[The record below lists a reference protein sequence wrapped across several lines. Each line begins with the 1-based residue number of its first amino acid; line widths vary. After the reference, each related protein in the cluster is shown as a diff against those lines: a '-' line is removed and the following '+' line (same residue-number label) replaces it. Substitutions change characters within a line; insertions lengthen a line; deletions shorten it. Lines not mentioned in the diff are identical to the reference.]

1 MARSLSSSEFYEIM
15 KRIEE
20 AGSDRRK
27 LEAIREILEQY
38 DVDDPDVKELV
49 LKLRR

>member
-1 MARSLSSSEFYEIM
+1 MSRSLSSSEAYEILR
-15 KRIEE
+15 RIEE
-20 AGSDRRK
+20 AGNDRRK

-38 DVDDPDVKELV
+38 NDDDPEVKELI

>member
-1 MARSLSSSEFYEIM
+1 MARSLSSSEFYEIA

-20 AGSDRRK
+20 ASGDRRK

-38 DVDDPDVKELV
+38 DEDDPDVKELV